1 MNAFGTTPTAPVTV
15 LVAAAGYGKST
26 LVARWGRTLPVRPV
40 AVGDLADLADDR
52 VLYVLEDVPAGFRLP
67 EPVLARAELWTA
79 ARLVLTGRHRI
90 AVPARWRGR
99 GVVGEIGPAHL
110 ALNGARAERLLR
122 ERHRVAPDGLVGYTG
137 GWPAL
142 LHLAGAAR
150 ATGDDPQPAV
160 TEYLVAEVLAALP
173 GAVRRLLRTAAY
185 LPTLDGLP
193 AGLVEQLGALGLV
206 RGEELVPAVG
216 AAVRAWR
223 PLAGPVLRETLVGA
237 ATGYQ
242 ATGDHRAAVRCLLDA
257 GAAADAARL
266 LAVHG
271 EGLIAGGY
279 ADLVVEG
286 LRALPMTGNGPDDA
300 FSAAGDGFAAPGGGP
315 ASSAPEG
322 GPVAPGG
329 DPDDARTPSGG
340 TPPAPDGTPSDA
352 GAGSV
357 VPDGGLWLLLGEA
370 LQVTG
375 DSDAA
380 SAVYRTLA
388 GSAATLPARL
398 AWRAGV
404 VEYLRGK
411 PRAALDYFERG
422 TPGPDSDGAVLLGW
436 TAAARWMLGDP
447 DGCGRLAEEA
457 MATATALGDDAALA
471 AAHIA
476 QALHRT
482 LTGDRTARQ
491 RHYDRA
497 LRHAEAAGDVVQVTR
512 VRANIAGSLH
522 QEGRYADALAEVRPA
537 VRLAERTGYAA
548 MLALALCNR
557 GEILVRLG
565 YLDEAD
571 GDYTRAAALYQR
583 MGSRKVAYALTGT
596 ANLHRLRG
604 RTAVARAAYEE
615 AARIAGADADLQ
627 GLLPALVGLA
637 RTAAADDPAGAS
649 AAARRALEEAGAGPG
664 AAMAYLAVGEV
675 ALAAGDRTAAAEA
688 ARTAAEHAR
697 RHSDIAALAEALE
710 LAGDAG
716 ATPAAARRSYGE
728 AQRTWRD
735 AGASMDTDRVTA
747 VLGQLPGVDA
757 TARTEGRVAAGRL
770 AALGVSAA
778 RWSGGRGDDPVAVR
792 TLGYFEVL
800 VDGEP
805 VPVSGWQSRKARD
818 LLRLLVARRGRA
830 VPRDELA
837 ELLWPGGDDGD
848 RRAHRLTVALSI
860 LRTVLDPRRR
870 VGPDWYVRGDSGGVA
885 LDLSHLDIDVEGFVD
900 TAEHGLRLTT
910 RDPADPAG
918 LELLANAERSY
929 PGDFLADEP
938 YDDWSAPLRDYAR
951 SLFIQVERALAG
963 AARTSGDT
971 DGAVRALLRLL
982 EADPYDS
989 AAHELHIGL
998 LTGVGRYGE
1007 AGRAFSRY
1015 ATAMTALGLPADG
1028 VLAPPVAR

>member
-1 MNAFGTTPTAPVTV
+1 MNAFGTAPTAPVTV

-52 VLYVLEDVPAGFRLP
+52 VLYVLEDAPAGLRLP

-110 ALNGARAERLLR
+110 ALNGPRAERLLR
-122 ERHRVAPDGLVGYTG
+122 ERHGVAPDDLVGYTG

-142 LHLAGAAR
+142 LHLAGTAR
-150 ATGDDPQPAV
+150 ATGDDPRRAV

-173 GAVRRLLRTAAY
+173 GTVRRLLRTAAY
-185 LPTLDGLP
+185 LPTLDGMP
-193 AGLVEQLGALGLV
+193 AGFVEQLTALGLV
-206 RGEELVPAVG
+206 RGEELVPAVAG
-216 AAVRAWR
+216 AVRAWR
-223 PLAGPVLRETLVGA
+223 PLAGPVLRETLVA
-237 ATGYQ
+237 AAAGYE
-242 ATGDHRAAVRCLLDA
+242 AAGDHRAAVRCLLDA
-257 GAAADAARL
+257 GAAGDAGRL
-266 LAVHG
+266 LAAHG
-271 EGLIAGGY
+271 EGLIAAGY
-279 ADLVVEG
+279 ADLVVEA
-286 LRALPMTGNGPDDA
+286 LRALPATGNGP
-300 FSAAGDGFAAPGGGP
+300 AAPGDGLDTPGDAAEARSAPGGG
-315 ASSAPEG
+315 
-322 GPVAPGG
+322 
-329 DPDDARTPSGG
+329 SG
-340 TPPAPDGTPSDA
+340 
-352 GAGSV
+352 
-357 VPDGGLWLLLGEA
+357 VPDGGLSLLLGEA

-388 GSAATLPARL
+388 GSAETLPARL

-447 DGCGRLAEEA
+447 AGCGRLADEA

-476 QALHRT
+476 QALHCT

-837 ELLWPGGDDGD
+837 ELLWPGADDGD

-860 LRTVLDPRRR
+860 LRTVLDPRKR